1 VNSPTSPI
9 PAEIVDDD
17 PNAMQ
22 VDSIGT
28 TLVDNVDTCK
38 TVIVDEPKKIDV
50 ILPVIPQIPKRN
62 IPDEDLQPY
71 TDEELKSFS
80 LEERRMIICDRAA
93 AIRQQSAQKR
103 LIVDLLHLQKDA
115 FRDETGEQ
123 KEIDKID
130 RRIRNIVNGNG
141 GNVKRIESE
150 PALQHNNKNSPL
162 EVDDESTDSDDDESA
177 EDENESDNSKAVM
190 ERPKE
195 RPEGSSTL
203 KHTTSEPQ
211 RGVKRAASEAL
222 APTGKIDIEPPKKKA
237 KSLSGEPVP
246 KKKATTPKKALKCD
260 ECGFP
265 EPKLWSTDARDKK
278 KYCFRCHTT
287 KFNRCSHKPKNGGRA
302 CFNTKEEGSEKCSK
316 HQFTNQ
322 MAELPN

>member
-1 VNSPTSPI
+1 
-9 PAEIVDDD
+9 
-17 PNAMQ
+17 
-22 VDSIGT
+22 
-28 TLVDNVDTCK
+28 
-38 TVIVDEPKKIDV
+38 VIEQ
-50 ILPVIPQIPKRN
+50 LLFGN
-62 IPDEDLQPY
+62 NLH
-71 TDEELKSFS
+71 
-80 LEERRMIICDRAA
+80 
-93 AIRQQSAQKR
+93 KR